1 MKKSIAIS
9 TLLTAV
15 ILMFSTSLI
24 SVPKKPPIAVTGAPG
39 EGTCSDCHSGAGL
52 NMGPGFVTLAFSG
65 SKNEYKLNKNYVI
78 TVSVFDTTKSR
89 FGFET
94 VSLDL
99 NNMQAGKPVETDH
112 EHTTR
117 RTDDETGR
125 IYMSNYT
132 GSELNVWTYKWKSPA
147 TNIGNVI
154 FYASGNAADWN
165 DNLEGDNIY
174 TTTLQVSPKGVI
186 NEDMASEQVT
196 NLSTELSI
204 YPNPVTSG
212 YFNVTFNIKEDKMT
226 TVELYSIRG
235 EHLQTLYRAF
245 KEAGSHDQTVHL
257 MKPVPAGIYLV
268 AVTAGEERTFRKV
281 VFGL

>member
-1 MKKSIAIS
+1 MKKLITSTAIMTS
-9 TLLTAV
+9 V
-15 ILMFSTSLI
+15 ILLFSTALI

-65 SKNEYKLNKNYVI
+65 PNNEYKLNKNYVI

-112 EHTTR
+112 EFTTR

-132 GSELNVWTYKWKSPA
+132 GSGLNVWTYKWKSPA
-147 TNIGNVI
+147 TNTGNVI
-154 FYASGNAADWN
+154 FYATGNAADWN
-165 DNLEGDNIY
+165 DDLEGDNIY
-174 TTTLQVSPKGVI
+174 STTMIVKPKGAISDDVT
-186 NEDMASEQVT
+186 AEQPVT
-196 NLSTELSI
+196 MRTELSV

-212 YFNVTFNIKEDKMT
+212 YFNAAFDLMEDAMI
-226 TVELYSIRG
+226 TVDLYSLNG
-235 EHLQTLYRAF
+235 ERLQTVYRAF

-257 MKPVPAGIYLV
+257 MKPVPAGLYLV
-268 AVTAGEERTFRKV
+268 GLTAGNERTFRKV